1 MEKTRQAIIKAML
14 SVENLKGCL
23 HWPKSSKYISDKC
36 RCTLLHQSIQ
46 TNTILVVHLNL
57 PIRSIHIDYVLLW
70 WMDLVSA
77 CRHLAGK
84 KWYFYGIWYMY
95 MESESDVAF
104 GLYSSKMKVIF
115 RRNRYI
121 TWNEGC
127 YYYFP
132 SGISSGMFIN
142 PGGPGRPSNHPASK
156 PWSFGV
162 FYCL

>member
-1 MEKTRQAIIKAML
+1 MEKTIHTGNNKIDGIFRE
-14 SVENLKGCL
+14 SKGMVTLTECN
-23 HWPKSSKYISDKC
+23 KYIRDKC
-36 RCTLLHQSIQ
+36 RCTLQHQSIQ

-57 PIRSIHIDYVLLW
+57 PIRSIHIDYMLFW
-70 WMDLVSA
+70 WMALVLA
-77 CRHLAGK
+77 CHHLIGK
-84 KWYFYGIWYMY
+84 KMIYMDGIWYK
-95 MESESDVAF
+95 ESESDVAF
-104 GLYSSKMKVIF
+104 VSHSSKVKVIF

-127 YYYFP
+127 YYHFP